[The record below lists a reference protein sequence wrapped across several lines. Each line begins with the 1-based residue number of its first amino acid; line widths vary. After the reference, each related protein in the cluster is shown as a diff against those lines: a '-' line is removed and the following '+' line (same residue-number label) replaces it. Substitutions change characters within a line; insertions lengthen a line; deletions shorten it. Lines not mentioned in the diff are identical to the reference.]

1 MASKTE
7 TKSVPIK
14 RTKGRT
20 ESGGRLM
27 QPFEDMDQLFDR
39 FMDRVYPRG
48 FRLTPRWEWPEL
60 PQPFAGKRPNV
71 DVIDRDDEILV
82 RAELPGVEKKDLEVS
97 MSENT
102 LTIKATSSYEKEE
115 SKEDYFRSEI
125 AHGSFARTI
134 TLPCEV
140 DESKTSAKF
149 SNGVLELTMPKLA
162 KAKRRKIAVK

>member
-82 RAELPGVEKKDLEVS
+82 CRSRRVLFGDIPRG
-97 MSENT
+97 
-102 LTIKATSSYEKEE
+102 
-115 SKEDYFRSEI
+115 FRQRSPRG
-125 AHGSFARTI
+125 HGLRFALRH
-134 TLPCEV
+134 
-140 DESKTSAKF
+140 DA
-149 SNGVLELTMPKLA
+149 GG
-162 KAKRRKIAVK
+162 R